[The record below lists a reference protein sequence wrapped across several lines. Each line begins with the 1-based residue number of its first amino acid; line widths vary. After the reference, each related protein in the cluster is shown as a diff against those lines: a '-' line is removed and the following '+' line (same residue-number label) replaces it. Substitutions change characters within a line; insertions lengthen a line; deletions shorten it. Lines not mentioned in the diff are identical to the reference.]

1 MITRPVQTEA
11 GGERRTVGRRLTVA
25 LAAGS
30 VPLLLAA
37 TATTASADRAIVE
50 HWVDDYTVTH
60 LDGSDFC
67 GDLGFDV
74 VEHGE
79 AKGVFIGTRRGRDGL
94 WYFGDR
100 FTGTTTWSNPE
111 NGREFRIEFSGTNR
125 DQLITDNGDGTLT
138 IQVQATG
145 PSRAYADGALTFID
159 TGMVRF
165 RILVDHAGTPTDP
178 ADDEFLAFLGV
189 DKEAGLRQT
198 EGRDFCVDLVEFLG

>member
-1 MITRPVQTEA
+1 ME
-11 GGERRTVGRRLTVA
+11 
-25 LAAGS
+25 S
-30 VPLLLAA
+30 
-37 TATTASADRAIVE
+37 
-50 HWVDDYTVTH
+50 
-60 LDGSDFC
+60 
-67 GDLGFDV
+67 LGFDV

-94 WYFGDR
+94 WFFGDR

-138 IQVQATG
+138 IH
-145 PSRAYADGALTFID
+145 SSHLRRAYADGALT
-159 TGMVRF
+159 GMVRN

-198 EGRDFCVDLVEFLG
+198 EGRDFCVDLVELLGSTRAPELGRPAAGGVLPPSDDATLGAPFVAGLGRRRRVGCVEHEGAQSGR